1 MKSME
6 LKRRDMKREVEKCTL
21 KLRRWSCR
29 GTGKI
34 AYRRAQDLMESLQD
48 LLAEQQVDPLVV
60 SSLML
65 LG

>member
-1 MKSME
+1 
-6 LKRRDMKREVEKCTL
+6 MKREVEKCSL
-21 KLRRWSCR
+21 RLRRWSCR